1 MAIGNKYICA
11 TCGIEYEFCPK
22 CVVTKPSY
30 DAERY
35 CSQAHEDIFKIL
47 SKNGCNLATAEETLK
62 ALEGYD
68 TTNLKK
74 SIKKHIDSLQ
84 PKKAEVEEKTE
95 AKAEVKEYEAPKK
108 SVFRKE

>member
-1 MAIGNKYICA
+1 MAIGNKYVCA
-11 TCGIEYEFCPK
+11 TCGTEYEFCPK
-22 CVVTKPSY
+22 CAVTKPSY

-35 CSQAHEDIFKIL
+35 CSQAHEDIFSIL

-74 SIKKHIDSLQ
+74 SIQKHINSLQ
-84 PKKAEVEEKTE
+84 PKKVEVEKETE
-95 AKAEVKEYEAPKK
+95 AKAEVKEYETKK

>member
-11 TCGIEYEFCPK
+11 ACGKEYEYCPK
-22 CVVTKPSY
+22 CAVTKPSY

-35 CSQAHEDIFKIL
+35 CSQPHEDIFKIL
-47 SKNGCNLATAEETLK
+47 SKHGCNLATAEETLK

-68 TTNLKK
+68 TSDLTK
-74 SIKKHIDSLQ
+74 SIKKHINSLQ
-84 PKKAEVEEKTE
+84 PKKVEVEEKTE
-95 AKAEVKEYEAPKK
+95 VKTEEKEYEAPKK

>member
-11 TCGIEYEFCPK
+11 TCGTEYEYCPK
-22 CVVTKPSY
+22 CAFTKPSY

-35 CSQAHEDIFKIL
+35 CSAAHEDIFKIL
-47 SKNGCNLATAEETLK
+47 SKNGCGLATAEETLK

-68 TTNLKK
+68 TNNLKK

-84 PKKAEVEEKTE
+84 PKKVEVEENAE
-95 AKAEVKEYEAPKK
+95 AKAEVKEYETSKK
-108 SVFRKE
+108 SSFRKE